1 MQFKLQRIPERL
13 HFLAAGR
20 ARVVGNEGALLVGV
34 KKSVQKSQKLV
45 NYCKRRKDV
54 TYLEQGR
61 QISTQ
66 STRSKSLSWHFLR

>member
-34 KKSVQKSQKLV
+34 KKCPKIAKASKLLQK
-45 NYCKRRKDV
+45 
-54 TYLEQGR
+54 T
-61 QISTQ
+61 
-66 STRSKSLSWHFLR
+66 